1 MVRGHPPM
9 QTSQEP
15 HAVRVAQPSA
25 PAPRLARWLLA
36 LACAPLP
43 FLAFASKDEIAEDAG
58 RVEQAAKGH
67 AESLL
72 HASGIPDEE
81 LASLRSH
88 LVERDRLLVFHPLD
102 GVPADARPKLMELLA
117 VRMQIYS
124 NLLYPRPREARFCA
138 SVDDVKT
145 AALPRTKSSIV
156 VDLRQDESPSPIDG
170 AELVYARRE
179 GIRIRHWLLRGT
191 AK

>member
-1 MVRGHPPM
+1 MVRGQPPM
-9 QTSQEP
+9 QTSQDP
-15 HAVRVAQPSA
+15 STDLVAQTSRA
-25 PAPRLARWLLA
+25 APRLARWLLA
-36 LACAPLP
+36 LSCAPLP
-43 FLAFASKDEIAEDAG
+43 FLALGAKAEIAGDAG
-58 RVEQAAKGH
+58 RVEPALMGH

-72 HASGIPDEE
+72 RASGIPDEE

-102 GVPADARPKLMELLA
+102 GVPADALPKLKELLA

-145 AALPRTKSSIV
+145 AVLPRSKSSIV